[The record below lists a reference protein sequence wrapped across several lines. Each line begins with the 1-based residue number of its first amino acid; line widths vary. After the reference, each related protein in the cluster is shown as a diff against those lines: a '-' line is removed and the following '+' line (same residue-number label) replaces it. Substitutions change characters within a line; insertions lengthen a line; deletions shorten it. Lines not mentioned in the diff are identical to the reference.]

1 MSRVNK
7 VYNTLETVY
16 NIYME
21 DLIKKYG
28 GSKVTKSPHIQIILE
43 KYNLIGRTMSLN
55 KFYTG
60 YVHRY
65 DSGITKRQWG
75 WFIKKYIQNVEIKA
89 EAIVS
94 LAEDQRVSDIQLE
107 DGAIRNVLTIA
118 NLTLEGL
125 VKEPERLTEIPV
137 EMRMKWLFESMK
149 ARDSRAGVILKK
161 KDVDRKQN
169 IYEDM
174 IKGAQY
180 GDAIEGEDVEEV
192 EPEIEEPNPEKEFN
206 PEEFEDEA
214 S

>member
-1 MSRVNK
+1 MC
-7 VYNTLETVY
+7 YY
-16 NIYME
+16 YGME

-28 GSKVTKSPHIQIILE
+28 KTKVTRSPHIQIILE
-43 KYNLIGRTMSLN
+43 KYNILGRTMSLN

-75 WFIKKYIQNVEIKA
+75 WFIKKYIENVEIKA

-94 LAEDQRVSDIQLE
+94 LAEDERVSDIQLE
-107 DGAIRNVLTIA
+107 DKSIRNVLTIA

-125 VKEPERLTEIPV
+125 VKDPERLTEIPV

-149 ARDSRAGVILKK
+149 ARDSRAGVMLKK

-180 GDAIEGEDVEEV
+180 GDAIEGDVQDV

-206 PEEFEDEA
+206 PEEFKDEE

>member
-1 MSRVNK
+1 
-7 VYNTLETVY
+7 
-16 NIYME
+16 ME

-28 GSKVTKSPHIQIILE
+28 KSKVTRSPHIQIILE
-43 KYNLIGRTMSLN
+43 KYNLLGRTMSLN

-75 WFIKKYIQNVEIKA
+75 WFIKKYVENVEIKA
-89 EAIVS
+89 EKIVA
-94 LAEDQRVSDIQLE
+94 LAEDKAVSDMQLE
-107 DGAIRNVLTIA
+107 DKSIRNILTIA
-118 NLTLEGL
+118 NLSLEEL
-125 VKEPERLTEIPV
+125 VKNPERLTEIPM
-137 EMRMKWLFESMK
+137 EERMKWLFGSMK
-149 ARDSRAGVILKK
+149 ARDSRASVLLKK
-161 KDVDRKQN
+161 KDVDRRDN

-180 GDAIEGEDVEEV
+180 GDVIEDVEEV

-206 PEEFEDEA
+206 PEEFENEA

>member
-1 MSRVNK
+1 MSKEKNLV
-7 VYNTLETVY
+7 
-16 NIYME
+16 
-21 DLIKKYG
+21 KKYG
-28 GSKVTKSPHIQIILE
+28 SSKVTRSPHIEIILE
-43 KYNLIGRTMSLN
+43 KYNILGRTMSLN

-75 WFIKKYIQNVEIKA
+75 WFIKKYIENVEIKA

-94 LAEDQRVSDIQLE
+94 LAEDERVSDIQLE
-107 DGAIRNVLTIA
+107 DKSIRNVLTIA

-125 VKEPERLTEIPV
+125 VKDPERLTEIPV

-149 ARDSRAGVILKK
+149 ARDSRAGVLLKK

-180 GDAIEGEDVEEV
+180 GDAIEGDVQDV

-206 PEEFEDEA
+206 PEEFKDEE

>member
-1 MSRVNK
+1 
-7 VYNTLETVY
+7 
-16 NIYME
+16 ME